1 MTSSDNNKKAN
12 KANIESP
19 FDYQIKKILVPITGQ
34 PADDDV
40 IILACEL
47 ARKPKAE
54 VHVFHVIEVDRRLP
68 IDAVIE
74 TEIEKAEQILTH
86 AEYIATELDY
96 EIETDLVQSREAGPS
111 IVDEAV
117 EGGYDLIIMG
127 MIYKKRFGMFHLGEA
142 IPYVLQSAP
151 CRVILCR
158 TTTVK

>member
-1 MTSSDNNKKAN
+1 MTSSENKKQSKEKKETTFGFVA
-12 KANIESP
+12 
-19 FDYQIKKILVPITGQ
+19 KKILVPITGQ

-40 IILACEL
+40 INVACEL
-47 ARKPKAE
+47 ARKSKAE

-74 TEIEKAEQILTH
+74 SEIEKAELLLTH
-86 AEYIATELDY
+86 AEYIASEIDY

-117 EGGYDLIIMG
+117 EGGYDLIVMG
-127 MIYKKRFGMFHLGEA
+127 MLYKKRFGMFHLGEA

-158 TTTVK
+158 TTAIK